1 MGTGRFEAKLDS
13 SGHRYEAFFER
24 RRERPLVEVGE
35 PEGDCCSRQTHDRA
49 RPRKPIGARLTRERI
64 GKDCEQPGS
73 QPLEPSR
80 IPHFAV
86 AAVRSAKLMTRM
98 S

>member
-1 MGTGRFEAKLDS
+1 MDLAADFA
-13 SGHRYEAFFER
+13 
-24 RRERPLVEVGE
+24 
-35 PEGDCCSRQTHDRA
+35 
-49 RPRKPIGARLTRERI
+49 
-64 GKDCEQPGS
+64 
-73 QPLEPSR
+73 PLEPSR